1 MQLIFALLAKL
12 IFTIFTFG
20 IKVPSGL
27 FVPSLAMGAIAGRL
41 LGIKV
46 EGLTYA
52 LQQNND
58 YSGFWNCQIGKDC
71 VMPGLYA
78 MVGAAAVLG
87 GVTRMTVS
95 LVVIMFELTGSLEFI
110 VPTMVAV
117 MFAKWVGDAIYKQV

>member
-1 MQLIFALLAKL
+1 MALFAKL
-12 IFTIFTFG
+12 LFTIFTFG
-20 IKVPSGL
+20 VKVPSGL

-52 LQQNND
+52 LQQQYPKSD
-58 YSGFWNCQIGKDC
+58 LWTCRIGRDC

-87 GVTRMTVS
+87 GVTRFF
-95 LVVIMFELTGSLEFI
+95 LRFLEGYFLS
-110 VPTMVAV
+110 VRV
-117 MFAKWVGDAIYKQV
+117 